1 MILLDTNVLSEM
13 MRPEPAPAVIEWLNE
28 TDSGSLYLCS
38 ITIGEIEYGLHA
50 MPDGRRR
57 EDLRER
63 FDTFVRQAF
72 ALRVLS
78 YDDAAARHYGRIMA
92 ARRSEGWPV
101 SAPDG
106 QIAAIARLH
115 GMRVA
120 TRNAPD
126 FTGAGVELINPWD
139 AGGSA

>member
-13 MRPEPAPAVIEWLNE
+13 MRPGPAPAVIEWLNE
-28 TDSGSLYLCS
+28 TDSGSLYLAA

-63 FDTFVRQAF
+63 FDTFVSRAF

-92 ARRSEGWPV
+92 ARRNEGRPL

-106 QIAAIARLH
+106 QIAGIARLH
-115 GMRVA
+115 GMCVA
-120 TRNAPD
+120 TRNASD
-126 FTGAGVELINPWD
+126 FTGTGVELINPWD
-139 AGGSA
+139 TGGSA

>member
-1 MILLDTNVLSEM
+1 
-13 MRPEPAPAVIEWLNE
+13 MRPQPAPAVIAWLND
-28 TDSGSLYLCS
+28 TDSGSLYLSC
-38 ITIGEIEYGLHA
+38 ITIGEIEFEFHS

-57 EDLRER
+57 KDLRER
-63 FDTFVRQAF
+63 FDAFVRRAF

-92 ARRSEGWPV
+92 ARRSEGRPL

-106 QIAAIARLH
+106 QIPAIARLH

-120 TRNAPD
+120 TRNATD
-126 FTGAGVELINPWD
+126 FTGTSVELINPWD

>member
-57 EDLRER
+57 DDLSER
-63 FDTFVRQAF
+63 FDTFVSQAF

-78 YDDAAARHYGRIMA
+78 YDDAAALHYGRIMA
-92 ARRSEGWPV
+92 ARRSEGRPL

-120 TRNAPD
+120 TRNASD
-126 FTGAGVELINPWD
+126 FTGTGVELINPWD
-139 AGGSA
+139 TGGSA